1 MPPLAD
7 AMDAVH
13 LSVDRFC
20 LLAGVEALAEMM
32 EEDATTVCG
41 ARHRRHGDRRGYR
54 WGRTHSEIGYHGGKV
69 KVARPRVRDRAGKE
83 VSLESWQA
91 LRDGNLLLEW
101 ALNLMVLNV
110 STRKYHRA
118 VRLPEGDLAKAR
130 GDGTSKSAVSRRF
143 VALSRKKM
151 KAWLASNFSELD
163 LLVIQIDGL
172 HVGDHVLMAAI
183 GVDGN
188 GDKHVLAV
196 VEGATENTVVVQA
209 LIDNLLAR
217 GLDPT
222 LPRLFIVDGA
232 KALSKAIRN
241 TFGVAAAIQRCQ
253 VHKGRNII
261 ERLPQHLHASVKKA
275 LRQAWDQDD
284 ANKAERLLRNAR
296 RLEHEEPGVS
306 QHPGGAGRDPHHHP
320 PRPAARTPALAC
332 LHQHHRE
339 RARHGGQVTRNV
351 KRWRNAEMRD
361 RRRLAGGPED
371 LPSPHLSSAA
381 HTPKRSPGALSRRQS
396 IGSIASSTSDAC
408 PTNFN
413 RASPSWRSRLVE
425 LSHLP
430 ARRTLAQLGIPR
442 TSFYR
447 WYDRYLT
454 GGPEALE
461 DRRSRPGRVWNRI
474 PDEVRGQIVQL
485 ALKETDL
492 SPRELAVRFTDTE
505 GYFVSE
511 SSVYRLLKAHDLI
524 TSPAFI
530 VVKAADEFKNKT
542 TAPNQLWQTD
552 FTYLKVIGWGWFY
565 LSTVLDDFSRYIIA
579 WKLCTTMKA
588 EDVTDTLELALK
600 ASGCDR
606 ATVVHKPRLLSDNGS
621 SYIAGDLAEWLDDR
635 DMEHIRGAPYHPQTQ
650 GKIERWHQTLKNRI
664 LLENYYLP
672 GDLEAQIEAFVGH
685 YNHHR
690 YHESLGNLTP
700 ADVYFGRG
708 PTILLKRERIKRQTI
723 EHRRLQYRKTAA

>member
-1 MPPLAD
+1 MGNNIRSSSRPKALAPSIPMPPLAD
-7 AMDAVH
+7 AMAAVH

-110 STRKYHRA
+110 STRKYRPRVRDRAGKEVSLESWQALRDGNLLLEWALNLMVLNVSTRKYHRA

-151 KAWLASNFSELD
+151 KAWLASDLSELD

-284 ANKAERLLRNAR
+284 ANKAERLLRNLVR

-306 QHPGGAGRDPHHHP
+306 GSILEGLEEILTVIRLGLPHEL
-320 PRPAARTPALAC
+320 RRSLAC
-332 LHQHHRE
+332 TNIVENALGTVR
-339 RARHGGQVTRNV
+339 QVTRNV
-351 KRWRNAEMRD
+351 KRWRHAEMALRWTA
-361 RRRLAGGPED
+361 AG
-371 LPSPHLSSAA
+371 L
-381 HTPKRSPGALSRRQS
+381 
-396 IGSIASSTSDAC
+396 
-408 PTNFN
+408 
-413 RASPSWRSRLVE
+413 
-425 LSHLP
+425 
-430 ARRTLAQLGIPR
+430 
-442 TSFYR
+442 
-447 WYDRYLT
+447 
-454 GGPEALE
+454 
-461 DRRSRPGRVWNRI
+461 
-474 PDEVRGQIVQL
+474 
-485 ALKETDL
+485 
-492 SPRELAVRFTDTE
+492 
-505 GYFVSE
+505 
-511 SSVYRLLKAHDLI
+511 
-524 TSPAFI
+524 
-530 VVKAADEFKNKT
+530 
-542 TAPNQLWQTD
+542 
-552 FTYLKVIGWGWFY
+552 
-565 LSTVLDDFSRYIIA
+565 
-579 WKLCTTMKA
+579 
-588 EDVTDTLELALK
+588 
-600 ASGCDR
+600 
-606 ATVVHKPRLLSDNGS
+606 
-621 SYIAGDLAEWLDDR
+621 
-635 DMEHIRGAPYHPQTQ
+635 
-650 GKIERWHQTLKNRI
+650 
-664 LLENYYLP
+664 
-672 GDLEAQIEAFVGH
+672 LEAQKTF
-685 YNHHR
+685 
-690 YHESLGNLTP
+690 
-700 ADVYFGRG
+700 
-708 PTILLKRERIKRQTI
+708 
-723 EHRRLQYRKTAA
+723 RRLKAYRQLPILRNALQEHLRKAQADSAIETIMKAA

>member
-1 MPPLAD
+1 MGNNIRSFSRPKALAPSIPMPPLAD

-101 ALNLMVLNV
+101 ALNLMELNV

-130 GDGTSKSAVSRRF
+130 GDGTSVGRFPALCGAVTQED
-143 VALSRKKM
+143 AG
-151 KAWLASNFSELD
+151 WLASDLSELD

-217 GLDPT
+217 GLDPR

-253 VHKGRNII
+253 VHKDRNII

-284 ANKAERLLRNAR
+284 ANKAERLLCNLVR

-306 QHPGGAGRDPHHHP
+306 GSILEGLDEILRHP
-320 PRPAARTPALAC
+320 PRPAARTPALAR
-332 LHQHHRE
+332 LHQHRRE
-339 RARHGGQVTRNV
+339 RARHGAPSHPQRQTLETR
-351 KRWRNAEMRD
+351 RDGAQMD
-361 RRRLAGGPED
+361 RRRPAGGPEN
-371 LPSPHLSSAA
+371 LPSPQGLSPAA
-381 HTPKRSPGALSRRQS
+381 HPPKCSPG
-396 IGSIASSTSDAC
+396 
-408 PTNFN
+408 
-413 RASPSWRSRLVE
+413 
-425 LSHLP
+425 
-430 ARRTLAQLGIPR
+430 
-442 TSFYR
+442 
-447 WYDRYLT
+447 
-454 GGPEALE
+454 
-461 DRRSRPGRVWNRI
+461 
-474 PDEVRGQIVQL
+474 
-485 ALKETDL
+485 
-492 SPRELAVRFTDTE
+492 
-505 GYFVSE
+505 
-511 SSVYRLLKAHDLI
+511 
-524 TSPAFI
+524 
-530 VVKAADEFKNKT
+530 
-542 TAPNQLWQTD
+542 
-552 FTYLKVIGWGWFY
+552 
-565 LSTVLDDFSRYIIA
+565 
-579 WKLCTTMKA
+579 
-588 EDVTDTLELALK
+588 TLEK
-600 ASGCDR
+600 GSG
-606 ATVVHKPRLLSDNGS
+606 
-621 SYIAGDLAEWLDDR
+621 
-635 DMEHIRGAPYHPQTQ
+635 
-650 GKIERWHQTLKNRI
+650 
-664 LLENYYLP
+664 
-672 GDLEAQIEAFVGH
+672 
-685 YNHHR
+685 
-690 YHESLGNLTP
+690 
-700 ADVYFGRG
+700 
-708 PTILLKRERIKRQTI
+708 RQC
-723 EHRRLQYRKTAA
+723 H

>member
-151 KAWLASNFSELD
+151 KAWLASDLSELD

-253 VHKGRNII
+253 VHKGRLGRRDQKVISSAIQSIYTNSATETSII
-261 ERLPQHLHASVKKA
+261 PRCLSSKFSGDS
-275 LRQAWDQDD
+275 RDI
-284 ANKAERLLRNAR
+284 
-296 RLEHEEPGVS
+296 LELFLDFTITEQIETAQFMV
-306 QHPGGAGRDPHHHP
+306 RV
-320 PRPAARTPALAC
+320 RP
-332 LHQHHRE
+332 
-339 RARHGGQVTRNV
+339 
-351 KRWRNAEMRD
+351 
-361 RRRLAGGPED
+361 RRR
-371 LPSPHLSSAA
+371 A
-381 HTPKRSPGALSRRQS
+381 HAEVRLQWIRLSRPVSLSLAS
-396 IGSIASSTSDAC
+396 I
-408 PTNFN
+408 
-413 RASPSWRSRLVE
+413 
-425 LSHLP
+425 P
-430 ARRTLAQLGIPR
+430 A
-442 TSFYR
+442 
-447 WYDRYLT
+447 DR
-454 GGPEALE
+454 
-461 DRRSRPGRVWNRI
+461 
-474 PDEVRGQIVQL
+474 L
-485 ALKETDL
+485 ALK
-492 SPRELAVRFTDTE
+492 
-505 GYFVSE
+505 
-511 SSVYRLLKAHDLI
+511 I
-524 TSPAFI
+524 
-530 VVKAADEFKNKT
+530 
-542 TAPNQLWQTD
+542 
-552 FTYLKVIGWGWFY
+552 
-565 LSTVLDDFSRYIIA
+565 
-579 WKLCTTMKA
+579 
-588 EDVTDTLELALK
+588 
-600 ASGCDR
+600 
-606 ATVVHKPRLLSDNGS
+606 
-621 SYIAGDLAEWLDDR
+621 
-635 DMEHIRGAPYHPQTQ
+635 
-650 GKIERWHQTLKNRI
+650 
-664 LLENYYLP
+664 
-672 GDLEAQIEAFVGH
+672 
-685 YNHHR
+685 
-690 YHESLGNLTP
+690 
-700 ADVYFGRG
+700 
-708 PTILLKRERIKRQTI
+708 
-723 EHRRLQYRKTAA
+723 

>member
-1 MPPLAD
+1 MGNNIRSSSRPKALAPSIPMPPLAD

-151 KAWLASNFSELD
+151 KAWLASDLSELD

-172 HVGDHVLMAAI
+172 HVGDHVLVAAI
-183 GVDGN
+183 GVDGD

-209 LIDNLLAR
+209 LLDNLLAR

-261 ERLPQHLHASVKKA
+261 ERLPLHLHASVKKA

-284 ANKAERLLRNAR
+284 ATRPSGCCATW
-296 RLEHEEPGVS
+296 PGVWS
-306 QHPGGAGRDPHHHP
+306 
-320 PRPAARTPALAC
+320 
-332 LHQHHRE
+332 
-339 RARHGGQVTRNV
+339 
-351 KRWRNAEMRD
+351 MR
-361 RRRLAGGPED
+361 
-371 LPSPHLSSAA
+371 
-381 HTPKRSPGALSRRQS
+381 
-396 IGSIASSTSDAC
+396 
-408 PTNFN
+408 N
-413 RASPSWRSRLVE
+413 RASRAASWRGWTRSSPSSASACRTNSGARSPAPTSSRTR
-425 LSHLP
+425 SARCARSAATSNAGGTPRWRSDGPPP
-430 ARRTLAQLGIPR
+430 ACWRPR
-442 TSFYR
+442 KPSV
-447 WYDRYLT
+447 
-454 GGPEALE
+454 A
-461 DRRSRPGRVWNRI
+461 SRPI
-474 PDEVRGQIVQL
+474 ASCPSSEM
-485 ALKETDL
+485 L
-492 SPRELAVRFTDTE
+492 SRNT
-505 GYFVSE
+505 
-511 SSVYRLLKAHDLI
+511 
-524 TSPAFI
+524 
-530 VVKAADEFKNKT
+530 
-542 TAPNQLWQTD
+542 
-552 FTYLKVIGWGWFY
+552 
-565 LSTVLDDFSRYIIA
+565 
-579 WKLCTTMKA
+579 
-588 EDVTDTLELALK
+588 
-600 ASGCDR
+600 
-606 ATVVHKPRLLSDNGS
+606 
-621 SYIAGDLAEWLDDR
+621 
-635 DMEHIRGAPYHPQTQ
+635 
-650 GKIERWHQTLKNRI
+650 
-664 LLENYYLP
+664 
-672 GDLEAQIEAFVGH
+672 
-685 YNHHR
+685 
-690 YHESLGNLTP
+690 
-700 ADVYFGRG
+700 
-708 PTILLKRERIKRQTI
+708 
-723 EHRRLQYRKTAA
+723 

>member
-151 KAWLASNFSELD
+151 KAWLASDLSELD

-284 ANKAERLLRNAR
+284 ANKPSGSCATW
-296 RLEHEEPGVS
+296 PGVWS
-306 QHPGGAGRDPHHHP
+306 MRNRASRAASWRGLDEILTVIRLGLPHEL
-320 PRPAARTPALAC
+320 RRSLAC
-332 LHQHHRE
+332 TNIVENALGTVR
-339 RARHGGQVTRNV
+339 QVTRNV
-351 KRWRNAEMRD
+351 KRWRHAEMALRWTA
-361 RRRLAGGPED
+361 AG
-371 LPSPHLSSAA
+371 L
-381 HTPKRSPGALSRRQS
+381 
-396 IGSIASSTSDAC
+396 
-408 PTNFN
+408 
-413 RASPSWRSRLVE
+413 
-425 LSHLP
+425 
-430 ARRTLAQLGIPR
+430 
-442 TSFYR
+442 
-447 WYDRYLT
+447 
-454 GGPEALE
+454 
-461 DRRSRPGRVWNRI
+461 
-474 PDEVRGQIVQL
+474 
-485 ALKETDL
+485 
-492 SPRELAVRFTDTE
+492 
-505 GYFVSE
+505 
-511 SSVYRLLKAHDLI
+511 
-524 TSPAFI
+524 
-530 VVKAADEFKNKT
+530 
-542 TAPNQLWQTD
+542 
-552 FTYLKVIGWGWFY
+552 
-565 LSTVLDDFSRYIIA
+565 
-579 WKLCTTMKA
+579 
-588 EDVTDTLELALK
+588 
-600 ASGCDR
+600 
-606 ATVVHKPRLLSDNGS
+606 
-621 SYIAGDLAEWLDDR
+621 
-635 DMEHIRGAPYHPQTQ
+635 
-650 GKIERWHQTLKNRI
+650 
-664 LLENYYLP
+664 
-672 GDLEAQIEAFVGH
+672 LEAQKTF
-685 YNHHR
+685 
-690 YHESLGNLTP
+690 
-700 ADVYFGRG
+700 
-708 PTILLKRERIKRQTI
+708 
-723 EHRRLQYRKTAA
+723 RRLKAYRQLPILRNALQEHLRKAQADSAIETIMKAA